1 MKNSSSQYVL
11 LTAARNEEA
20 HIGATIEAVASQVT
34 PPARWVI
41 VSDGSTDRTD
51 EIVSRAAKAHEFI
64 DFVRLE
70 SGPLRGFASKVNA
83 LEIGRARLTDI
94 GYDFIGTLDADITF
108 APDYYARMLAE
119 FEAEPE
125 VGIVGGNI
133 HEPDKNGI
141 FRPLRGNPESLGGAI
156 QFFRRECFERVVP
169 FHPLR
174 LGGEDAIAEFSARMF
189 GWRTKALGDVPVQH
203 HRVTGTAGKS
213 VYRTRFEG
221 GIAEYYMEY
230 AYLYHLARSL
240 YLMKFKPYLIGGMLS
255 MMGYLWAAIT
265 REPRPVP
272 SEIVRFNRRDQMR
285 RLRERIIPGR
295 TREPATNASTE
306 STSKE

>member
-1 MKNSSSQYVL
+1 MDNPSSQYVL

-20 HIGATIEAVASQVT
+20 HIGATIEAVVSQMT
-34 PPARWVI
+34 PPVRWVI

-51 EIVSRAAKAHEFI
+51 EIVSKAAEAHKFI
-64 DFVRLE
+64 DFVKLE

-83 LEIGRARLTDI
+83 LEIGRARLADI
-94 GYDFIGTLDADITF
+94 DYAFIGTLDADITF
-108 APDYYARMLAE
+108 APNYYERMLAE
-119 FEAEPE
+119 FEAEPK
-125 VGIVGGNI
+125 VGIVGGNV

-141 FRPLRGNPESLGGAI
+141 FQPLRGNPESLGGAI
-156 QFFRRECFERVVP
+156 QFFRRECFEKVVP

-189 GWRTKALGDVPVQH
+189 GWRIKALSDVPVQH

-230 AYLYHLARSL
+230 AYLYHLARSV
-240 YLMKFKPYLIGGMLS
+240 YLMKFEPRVVGGMLS
-255 MMGYLWAAIT
+255 IIGYLWAAIT
-265 REPRPVP
+265 REPRIVP
-272 SEIVRFNRRDQMR
+272 AEIVRFNRRDQMR
-285 RLRERIIPGR
+285 RLRERILPGR
-295 TREPATNASTE
+295 TKGLGRNTPTG